1 MNYLLVAVI
10 IILSILLVNDKIK
23 IKKIS
28 LKLKN
33 ILKENSTERIKLNN
47 LSEDKKE
54 LVKYINNLLD
64 KYERVSVDNKNY
76 KEQHKRMMSDISHD
90 IRTPITAIMGYVD
103 LLMDNTLEE
112 YKREEYISVI
122 HERGRAL
129 KDLMEEFFE
138 LSKLEGNDRE
148 IKIEKVNISEIIR
161 QNLITF
167 MNEIDKREIVPEI
180 NIGHEEVFVLGD
192 KSALNRVITNLIS
205 NSLKYGYQ
213 EKVMGIELRV
223 YEKQVEIIVW
233 DRGKGIEKSQIP
245 YIFERL
251 YTEERSRNKKL
262 QGSGLGLTIVKKLVE
277 DMHGDITLSSI
288 PYEKTS
294 FMVRLPKAD

>member
-1 MNYLLVAVI
+1 MNYLLVVVI
-10 IILSILLVNDKIK
+10 IILSILLVNNKIK
-23 IKKIS
+23 IKRIS
-28 LKLKN
+28 LKLEN
-33 ILKENSTERIKLNN
+33 ILKENSTERIKINN

-129 KDLMEEFFE
+129 KELMEEFFE
-138 LSKLEGNDRE
+138 LSKLEGKDRE
-148 IKIEKVNISEIIR
+148 ITIEKVNISEIIR

-167 MNEIDKREIVPEI
+167 MNEIDKREVVPEI
-180 NIGHEEVFVLGD
+180 NIGDEEVFVLGD

-213 EKVMGIELRV
+213 GKVMGIELRV
-223 YEKQVEIIVW
+223 YENQVEIIVW